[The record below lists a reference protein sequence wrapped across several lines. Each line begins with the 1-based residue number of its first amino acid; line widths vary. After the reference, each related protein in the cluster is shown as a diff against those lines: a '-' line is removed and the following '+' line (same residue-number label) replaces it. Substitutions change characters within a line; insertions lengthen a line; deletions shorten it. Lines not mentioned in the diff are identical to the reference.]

1 MAKKGMIDFDDNNLD
16 FSNDDFDDFAMPKV
30 KQPKNAREAVAQAAP
45 SVLEGFTD
53 AAQDPNT
60 IRRMMERALPKSF
73 GYTLSEVDNYASSYD
88 QLSRQINKEFRP
100 TVTAVTKVA
109 KRVNDMLPHPFQD
122 RFGKY
127 LDSKLRSDEQNQ
139 QFDAE
144 EAAVQMQLSEGM
156 GQEGAFT
163 ENGRAEDAIDK
174 IDERSYRVKMFQSI
188 AEMRNMQRQT
198 TQYTFTQQRAYQRK
212 VLEVQIRQLMTQRKT
227 LELTGRMSTEMSTL
241 LRDVVKNTGLPEF
254 AKERNN
260 ESFRRTA
267 REMMFGRVQRPLANW
282 SQNYLKNVTKN
293 IRDVTTRSLQSIR
306 SGAENAE
313 DTIKSIDEAMK
324 QAEEFGESK
333 MAILGNLTGSELFEY
348 LGGKTA
354 DQIRKIIPNAGGID
368 NFFSMVTRKMRDL
381 PYGASK
387 WGAKAHGMNFLS
399 ELRRTLYV
407 GYDKDENQVVRGSG
421 LKGIGGMDYEARKVR
436 ALEEILPGYLSRIL
450 HSMEMWRTGDDKI
463 PRTVFSR
470 EKGSFTTFGESS
482 RRLENAIVSNG
493 RVANPTHDMNTLMT
507 QMGIGEADGAL
518 RLKVGQHLME
528 VSNTATGFDP
538 EELLNN
544 KFGNLTDRERK
555 RLLKGLKK
563 SYGLSFDTEKDKW
576 VSGLKAN
583 NAKILESQTNFRR
596 MQQGQASIYNNVQAA
611 INTGNQEEL
620 AALGIIR
627 YDEDEK
633 AWVIADDYMQKRRK
647 AAVANDVV
655 KNRNE
660 RTGKDNPPPKPSSI
674 ITPPTPPTDDGSDDR
689 GGRGFGFGGISN
701 RAAKGLGRD
710 IREQTDVLVDNIQEL
725 IGVAHDQ
732 YDVLD
737 DIFAQLQAGITT
749 HGMGVN
755 LGLGKLPGRMLRGAR
770 TVGRKIWDISGY
782 PFRGMRWAGKKMLS
796 PLGNW
801 IKNRNVKGKID
812 KLRTDVY
819 AIGEGGLKRVMEAVG
834 FAEGRY
840 VNMADGS
847 PILNLR
853 DIKGAVYDKV
863 KQMQVLSE
871 EEFKNGLLNS
881 AGEKILGGIK
891 GFFRNTVTKGLGLL
905 TSPFTGTWN
914 FLKKSAN
921 TLAGTFM
928 APPDIYVPGERSPR
942 ILGQLMFRGN
952 HYYSA
957 ATGKPLKYL
966 GDIDGAIIT
975 INRLSGV
982 QQTVITD
989 EEVRAGLVDV
999 RGKPLTPFFRKLR
1012 NAVDWAKDK
1021 AVGLIKLPGRM
1032 LSWVKDKAKGLGSMV
1047 GKGLGALLS
1056 GEHGGKL
1063 SQVYWLENIYNLIY
1077 TKFTGGTIGGNPLL
1091 PAPGMARASTV
1102 AKNLA
1107 GAASSTADAVSKA
1120 ATAAKEKLK
1129 KKKEEAKD
1137 RFDKSSRVQA
1147 WADKLGLTPG
1157 TASSARVKDTM
1168 DDLSERAGS
1177 WLNQQK
1183 AQARNKMENIKDR
1196 LQDKREQ
1203 GSGMFGSLATMF
1215 LGGLTGLFTK
1225 LMGKLSFIKPALTKL
1240 IPDSIKMLGRGLL
1253 AKKGADAA
1261 GSVVEDALVG
1271 GNRRTRWGRRLATS
1285 RLGRFATSMA
1295 SRAAPWLGRGAAAA
1309 GTAAL
1314 GTGAATAAV
1323 SSAAATASAAAATAG
1338 STIAAGA
1345 TAAGGLLASAGG
1357 ALATIGG
1364 VLLSPWILGAAAIGA
1379 GIFAGWKIYQYY
1391 KRKADFSP
1399 AQRVRLV
1406 SYGFQ
1411 LDQQHDICAK
1421 VMSLEEYMSSA
1432 VVWQNGTASFDS
1444 SKIDMNGIAELFGLT
1459 AGTGKQ
1465 FAMMSAWL
1473 TRRFM
1478 PIYASWLQSA
1488 KRAGNV
1494 ETLTGLEKL
1503 VSSSIVTQIMR
1514 GAFIG
1519 GLPPERSPYY
1529 VTESPVPG
1537 YYITQGTQRI
1547 EAYMEQVA
1555 VELSKDT
1562 SKASKVNTRGI
1573 ALGKRDGFTP
1583 PPSAVLQGP
1592 SILPAPTAGVDKSID
1607 DYYGASERLTR
1618 GKITGNQ
1625 VSDDVIAK
1633 FNQIDDMTALRMK
1646 VYGLNELH
1654 KTYVDILLRFEQELY
1669 KHVTWNAKGQAVL
1682 DFATP
1687 SEIFTTYASIFKLD
1701 AHDQTQA
1708 QTFNYWLTNRF
1719 LPGYTTF
1726 LAACHAID
1734 PNGNPFTAYGRFR
1747 AAELLKVATDVYSAK
1762 VSNAQGQQ
1770 FSVWAIDAL
1779 PFAGER
1785 ANLTASSA
1793 AVNIAVFER
1802 AIKTE
1807 QYQDSKVQN
1816 RVRLSTRG
1824 ETLVSQKATDLMG
1837 DLAAITGDKKSY
1849 QLTSQNT
1856 NAYSA
1861 SNNISTSWTSAGYEG
1876 SEVSNVK
1883 LSGDAKSRG
1892 EMLMKIAL
1900 SEGIT
1905 GDELALFMGTAAQES
1920 GDFKYYRELKPD
1932 VAAYAR
1938 NKGLGNRSMED
1949 AARYIGRGP
1958 IQMTGF
1964 ANYANA
1970 TKWLQAM
1977 GVNVDFVKNPELMED
1992 QQYGALAMVSYWKNY
2007 LRPLIAKKGRQLD
2020 PLTVS
2025 AATNGWYEDSNSPGG
2040 LRTPNGYDVRLK
2052 KILQWRKV
2060 LNGEAPNPTLAEDG
2074 DAKATDQATQNA
2086 QPGPNGEGTATTP
2099 ATPAKP
2105 GAGGQ
2110 QTAPQLPGAS
2120 QQPPMS
2126 PTSPTAAKPLGGGQ
2140 ETAPPL
2146 PATPAAKPTAPSA
2159 VLSRPV
2165 GTNNVAEAAY
2175 QQRQIQAQ
2183 QPVNTRQAVDPTAGV
2198 GNRQLDELVLIRK
2211 LLEERLGRS
2220 TGQAPAP
2227 NPAMQNSQPTPP
2239 LAQNNNTA
2247 NPPPNASPASQAPP
2261 AAQSTPTEAAAAK
2274 PATRAS
2280 APAQPEAPLPFNT
2293 SV

>member
-16 FSNDDFDDFAMPKV
+16 FSNDDFDDFALPKV
-30 KQPKNAREAVAQAAP
+30 RQPKNAREAVAQAAP

-60 IRRMMERALPKSF
+60 IRRMMEKALPKSF

-100 TVTAVTKVA
+100 TMTAMTKVA

-127 LDSKLRSDEQNQ
+127 LDGKLRTDEQAK

-144 EAAVQMQLSEGM
+144 EAAVQMQLAEGM
-156 GQEGAFT
+156 GQDGPLT
-163 ENGRAEDAIDK
+163 ENGRAEEAIDK

-241 LRDVVKNTGLPEF
+241 LRDIVKNTGLPEF
-254 AKERNN
+254 AKEHNN

-267 REMMFGRVQRPLANW
+267 REMMFGRIQRPIANW

-293 IRDVTTRSLQSIR
+293 IQGVATRSLQSMR

-313 DTIKSIDEAMK
+313 ETIKSIDEAMK

-354 DQIRKIIPNAGGID
+354 DQIRKLIPNAGGID
-368 NFFSMVTRKMRDL
+368 NFFSMVTRKLRDA
-381 PYGASK
+381 PFAASK
-387 WGAKAHGMNFLS
+387 WGSKATGMNFLS

-421 LKGIGGMDYEARKVR
+421 LKGVNGLDFEARQTR

-450 HSMEMWRTGDDKI
+450 HSMEMWRTGDDTI
-463 PRTVFSR
+463 PRTVYSR
-470 EKGSFTTFGESS
+470 EKGAFTTFDESS
-482 RRLENAIVSNG
+482 RRLENAIASNG
-493 RVANPTHDMNTLMT
+493 KVANPTYDMNQLMT

-518 RLKVGQHLME
+518 RMKVGQHLME
-528 VSNTATGFDP
+528 VTNTATGFDP

-555 RLLKGLKK
+555 RLLKALKK
-563 SYGLSFDTEKDKW
+563 SYGLSFSTEKGKW

-583 NAKILESQTNFRR
+583 NAAILDSQTRFRR
-596 MQQGQASIYNNVQAA
+596 MQQGQTSIYNNVQAA

-647 AAVANDVV
+647 AAVVNDVI

-660 RTGKDNPPPKPSSI
+660 RAGKGNPPPKPSDVL
-674 ITPPTPPTDDGSDDR
+674 PNPTPPTDDGDDR
-689 GGRGFGFGGISN
+689 GGRGFGFGGISS
-701 RAAKGLGRD
+701 RGAKSLGRD
-710 IREQTDVLVDNIQEL
+710 IRDQTDVLVDNIQEL

-737 DIFAQLQAGITT
+737 DIFSQLQAGITT
-749 HGMGVN
+749 HGIGMN
-755 LGLGKLPGRMLRGAR
+755 LGLGKLPGRLMKGAGKL
-770 TVGRKIWDISGY
+770 GRKIWDISGY

-801 IKNRNVKGKID
+801 IKTRDVKGKVD

-819 AIGEGGLKRVMEAVG
+819 AMGESGLKRVLEAIG
-834 FAEGRY
+834 FEDGRY

-847 PILNLR
+847 PIRNLR
-853 DIKGAVYDKV
+853 DIKGAVYDKI

-871 EEFKNGLLNS
+871 EEFQKGLLNS

-891 GFFRNTVTKGLGLL
+891 GLFRNTLTKGLGLM
-905 TSPFTGTWN
+905 TTPFTATWN
-914 FLKKSAN
+914 FMKKTTN
-921 TLAGTFM
+921 TLVGTFM
-928 APPDIYVPGERSPR
+928 APPDIYVPGEQSPR

-966 GDIDGAIIT
+966 GDIDGAIMT
-975 INRLSGV
+975 INRITGV

-1012 NAVDWAKDK
+1012 NAVDWVKDK
-1021 AVGLIKLPGRM
+1021 AIGLIKLPGRM
-1032 LSWVKDKAKGLGSMV
+1032 LSWMKDKAKGLGSLV
-1047 GKGLGALLS
+1047 GKGLNGLL
-1056 GEHGGKL
+1056 GMGHGGKL

-1077 TKFTGGTIGGNPLL
+1077 TKFTGGTIGGNPML
-1091 PAPGMARASTV
+1091 PAPGAARVGTVGASLGT
-1102 AKNLA
+1102 AA
-1107 GAASSTADAVSKA
+1107 GKAAEAASKA
-1120 ATAAKEKLK
+1120 AKKAKDKAK
-1129 KKKEEAKD
+1129 KARD
-1137 RFDKSSRVQA
+1137 RFDKSSRVHS
-1147 WADKLGLTPG
+1147 WADKLGLRSG
-1157 TASSARVKDTM
+1157 TASTARVKDSM
-1168 DDLSERAGS
+1168 EDLHERAGS

-1183 AQARNKMENIKDR
+1183 AQMRNKIENVTDRIK
-1196 LQDKREQ
+1196 DKREQ
-1203 GSGMFGSLATMF
+1203 GGGILGSLSTMF
-1215 LGGLTGLFTK
+1215 LGGLAGLFTK
-1225 LMGKLSFIKPALTKL
+1225 LMGKLSFIKPALTKI
-1240 IPDSIKMLGRGLL
+1240 IPDSIKLLGRGLL
-1253 AKKGADAA
+1253 AKRGADAA
-1261 GSVVEDALVG
+1261 GGVVEDALI
-1271 GNRRTRWGRRLATS
+1271 GNRRSRWGRRLATS
-1285 RLGRFATSMA
+1285 RLGRFAANMA
-1295 SRAAPWLGRGAAAA
+1295 SRAAPWLGRAATVAGA
-1309 GTAAL
+1309 TAL
-1314 GTGAATAAV
+1314 GTGSATAAV
-1323 SSAAATASAAAATAG
+1323 SGATAAAGAAAATVG
-1338 STIAAGA
+1338 STVAAGA
-1345 TAAGGLLASAGG
+1345 TAAGGLLATAGG

-1364 VLLSPWILGAAAIGA
+1364 LLLSPWVLGAAALGA
-1379 GIFAGWKIYQYY
+1379 VLFGGWKLYQYY
-1391 KRKADFSP
+1391 KRKGDFTP
-1399 AQRVRLV
+1399 DQRVRLI
-1406 SYGFQ
+1406 SYGLQ
-1411 LDQQHDICAK
+1411 LDEQHDACAK
-1421 VMSLEEYMSSA
+1421 VLGLEDYVAQA
-1432 VVWQNGTASFDS
+1432 VVWQNGSVSFDS
-1444 SKIDMNGIAELFGLT
+1444 SKIDMKGIAELFGVT
-1459 AGTGKQ
+1459 SGTGKQ
-1465 FAMMSAWL
+1465 FAMMSAWF
-1473 TRRFM
+1473 TRRFL
-1478 PIYASWLQSA
+1478 PIYGSWLQSA

-1494 ETLTGLEKL
+1494 ETLTGLSKN

-1514 GAFIG
+1514 GAFLG

-1529 VTESPVPG
+1529 VTESPIPG
-1537 YYITQGTQRI
+1537 YYITQGTKRI

-1555 VELSKDT
+1555 LELSKDV
-1562 SKASKVNTRGI
+1562 SKASKVDTRGI

-1583 PPSAVLQGP
+1583 PPSSVLKGP
-1592 SILPAPTAGVDKSID
+1592 SILPASTPGVDKSID

-1646 VYGLNELH
+1646 VYGLNDLH

-1687 SEIFTTYASIFKLD
+1687 TEIFTTYASIFKLD
-1701 AHDQTQA
+1701 AHDSTQA
-1708 QTFNYWLTNRF
+1708 ETFNYWLSNRF

-1747 AAELLKVATDVYSAK
+1747 AAELLKVATEVYGAK
-1762 VSNAQGQQ
+1762 ATNAQGRQY
-1770 FSVWAIDAL
+1770 SVWAIDAL

-1837 DLAAITGDKKSY
+1837 DLAAITGDNKSY
-1849 QLTSQNT
+1849 QLSSQNN

-1883 LSGDAKSRG
+1883 LNGNAKTRG

-1900 SEGIT
+1900 SEGIS
-1905 GDELALFMGTAAQES
+1905 GDELALFMGTAAQET
-1920 GDFKYYRELKPD
+1920 GDFNDYRENKPD
-1932 VAAYAR
+1932 IAAYAR
-1938 NKGLGNRSMED
+1938 NKNLGNRSMED
-1949 AARYIGRGP
+1949 AARFIGRGP
-1958 IQMTGF
+1958 IQMTGYS
-1964 ANYANA
+1964 NYANA
-1970 TKWLQAM
+1970 TKWLQAQ
-1977 GVNVDFVKNPELMED
+1977 GINVDFVKNPELMED
-1992 QQYGALAMVSYWKNY
+1992 EQYGALAMVAYWKNY

-2025 AATNGWYEDSNSPGG
+2025 AATNGWYEDPNGPGG

-2052 KILQWRKV
+2052 KILQWRKI
-2060 LNGEAPNPTLAEDG
+2060 LNGEAPNPTLAADDTSEADK
-2074 DAKATDQATQNA
+2074 KALANA
-2086 QPGPNGEGTATTP
+2086 QPGPNGDGSAAP
-2099 ATPAKP
+2099 GQTPAK
-2105 GAGGQ
+2105 GAAPTGGQ
-2110 QTAPQLPGAS
+2110 ATAPQLPGAS
-2120 QQPPMS
+2120 TAPMS
-2126 PTSPTAAKPLGGGQ
+2126 PTSPTPAAPLAGGQ

-2146 PATPAAKPTAPSA
+2146 PATPAPKPTAPSQ

-2183 QPVNTRQAVDPTAGV
+2183 QPVNTRQAVDPMANI
-2198 GNRQLDELVLIRK
+2198 GNRQVEELVLIRK

-2220 TGQAPAP
+2220 TGTQTAPQT

-2239 LAQNNNTA
+2239 LAQNNSNA
-2247 NPPPNASPASQAPP
+2247 NQPPKATPASVAPP
-2261 AAQSTPTEAAAAK
+2261 AAQSTPTETAAAK
-2274 PATRAS
+2274 PASRPS
-2280 APAQPEAPLPFNT
+2280 APQQADPPLPFNT
-2293 SV
+2293 NV